1 MKLKA
6 GSYAVTLLVGF
17 VLATSSGFSLAA
29 KTRISGSWKNPDYSG
44 QGFKTILVVAKAD
57 DITRKRAI
65 EDTFTEL
72 LRKEGVYA
80 HQGWRLLPGLKSD
93 IEPELVRRV
102 LERYKFD
109 SLIVVS
115 IKRVNIDNYYQPSQT
130 YIVENRNR
138 GFYGS
143 IYGSYDVVRVPATR
157 REDIRIGL
165 ETLLVDRESEDI
177 VYSALSLTDNPKTLN
192 KAVKSYTKV
201 IMKDMRDWAMFDTS
215 SE

>member
-1 MKLKA
+1 M
-6 GSYAVTLLVGF
+6 
-17 VLATSSGFSLAA
+17 
-29 KTRISGSWKNPDYSG
+29 
-44 QGFKTILVVAKAD
+44 
-57 DITRKRAI
+57 TRKRVI
-65 EDTFTEL
+65 EDTFTAQ
-72 LRKEGVYA
+72 LRAEGVYA

-102 LERYKFD
+102 LEKYKFD

-115 IKRVNIDNYYQPSQT
+115 LKRVNIDNYYQPSQT
-130 YIVENRNR
+130 YIVENRHR

-143 IYGSYDVVRVPATR
+143 IYGSYDIVRVPATR

-177 VYSALSLTDNPKTLN
+177 VYSALSLTDNPKTLT

-201 IMKDMRDWAMFDTS
+201 IMKDMRDWAMFDTRPEQS
-215 SE
+215 K